1 MNFDSYFFNDQEKL
15 EVQSDPR
22 VVSFVYKKMVFIK
35 KRLGLEPKI
44 KNWVRNIIPEA
55 QIRPDPFFG
64 NIKSATSVI
73 NYNSNYTK
81 YIELNCE
88 NTHLSTLN

>member
-44 KNWVRNIIPEA
+44 KNWIRNIIPEA
-55 QIRPDPFFG
+55 QIRPDPFVG
-64 NIKSATSVI
+64 NIKSVTSVI

-81 YIELNCE
+81 YIEL
-88 NTHLSTLN
+88 